1 MIQNVL
7 AKHNFE
13 FFLVIL
19 PTLSLIFMKSLL
31 FFLTSFFAA
40 FTSSCSKDT
49 NSDGEKATISN
60 GIEISKLKQN
70 GNDFDIIDILNSSS
84 TGNQSDVQVAQ
95 GTDLIELEPDLPDFE
110 INQKSNSQISDAL
123 AHSLDVNRD
132 WEAEKALKKLEEN
145 VNEHQAS
152 INNLR
157 KINLT
162 KDQTIASLSTIN
174 DELLNEIKRI
184 KAMGGIKVDEDITP
198 EKPALS
204 QIDFLKREV
213 MKLKNTLILKSK
225 ELDNLR
231 YKNDSLEGRISELE
245 VSPKSSIYKY
255 REPIIRPF
263 DKQPLLNKTIE
274 RTVIDNTNS
283 KIFPLQ
289 GDGSSSLEFDAVV
302 TSLSGRNKEAFF
314 TEFFIL
320 PISLDEALSNSGKPE
335 IKLSKFKGISSYA
348 ELWAK
353 SSENPYLY
361 PNAQKSIRAV
371 LLDLIQDGGGKRI
384 RTDVDGYA
392 KLTDLNVGNYF
403 ITGTATL
410 GKVGVTWDVPV
421 RLVSG
426 NNKISLTLENSA
438 WSL

>member
-1 MIQNVL
+1 
-7 AKHNFE
+7 
-13 FFLVIL
+13 
-19 PTLSLIFMKSLL
+19 MKSLL

-49 NSDGEKATISN
+49 NPDSEKAIISN

-70 GNDFDIIDILNSSS
+70 GNDFDIIDILNPSSS
-84 TGNQSDVQVAQ
+84 GNESEIQLAQ
-95 GTDLIELEPDLPDFE
+95 GAELIDLEPDLSDFE
-110 INQKSNSQISDAL
+110 INTKSNSKISDAL

-184 KAMGGIKVDEDITP
+184 KAMGGNKIAEDITP

-213 MKLKNTLILKSK
+213 IKLKNTLILKSK

-245 VSPKSSIYKY
+245 VLPTSSIYQY
-255 REPIIRPF
+255 REPISTPS
-263 DKQPLLNKTIE
+263 DNQQPLYNSIKQRITDNKK
-274 RTVIDNTNS
+274 S

-289 GDGSSSLEFDAVV
+289 GDGSCSLEFDAVV

-320 PISLDEALSNSGKPE
+320 PISLDEALSNSRKPE
-335 IKLSKFKGISSYA
+335 IKLSKFNEISSYA

-361 PNAQKSIRAV
+361 PNVQKSIRAV
-371 LLDLIQDGGGKRI
+371 LLALIQDGSGKRI

-392 KLTDLNVGNYF
+392 KLSDLNPGSYF

-410 GKVGVTWDVPV
+410 GKVGVTWSVPLK
-421 RLVSG
+421 LVNG

>member
-1 MIQNVL
+1 ML
-7 AKHNFE
+7 AKSNVG
-13 FFLVIL
+13 FFLEAHPIV
-19 PTLSLIFMKSLL
+19 SHYYMKSL
-31 FFLTSFFAA
+31 FFFVFTIVFVLTGF
-40 FTSSCSKDT
+40 CSKDS
-49 NSDGEKATISN
+49 NSEIEKVFISDDLQ
-60 GIEISKLKQN
+60 ISKLNPN
-70 GNDFDIIDILNSSS
+70 GKEYDIIDILNTSSPKDKSVQHTHNAGLKLNNSDDLDLQSNEKSSS
-84 TGNQSDVQVAQ
+84 V
-95 GTDLIELEPDLPDFE
+95 
-110 INQKSNSQISDAL
+110 ISDAL
-123 AHSLDVNRD
+123 SHSLNVNRD
-132 WEAEKALKKLEEN
+132 WEAEKALKKLEQN

-184 KAMGGIKVDEDITP
+184 KAMGGAKSAKSDIPVKP
-198 EKPALS
+198 EMS
-204 QIDFLKREV
+204 QIDILKNEV

-231 YKNDSLEGRISELE
+231 FKNDSLEGRISELE
-245 VSPKSSIYKY
+245 VLPSKARYQYPDSIITAPPVSAPLYNSLEKNLKTL
-255 REPIIRPF
+255 RPNIYSM
-263 DKQPLLNKTIE
+263 QNE
-274 RTVIDNTNS
+274 GRC
-283 KIFPLQ
+283 
-289 GDGSSSLEFDAVV
+289 SLEFDAVV
-302 TSLSGRNKEAFF
+302 TLLSGRNKEAFF

-320 PISLDEALSNSGKPE
+320 PVSLDKALRDSPTV
-335 IKLSKFKGISSYA
+335 KLSDYKGVSSFA

-353 SSENPYLY
+353 SRENPYLY
-361 PNAQKSIRAV
+361 QNAQKNIRNV
-371 LLDLIQDGGGKRI
+371 LLDLIEDGKGRRI

-392 KLTDLNVGNYF
+392 KIADMKVGSFF